1 MAISKRYVDLMG
13 GSISVESQKGVG
25 STFFVEIPLELT
37 DKNNIQEKNL
47 STAGVELNGVK
58 ILLAEDND
66 LNAEIA
72 TIRVAKG
79 FLIGAVLGILVG
91 TIIGFSKFFNRFLGS
106 LVGIFRPVPMIAWI
120 PLLIL
125 WLGIGEETKVS
136 LITVGTFWPV
146 LLNTIHGIQSVDPK
160 LLEVAKI
167 LKKGKVT
174 VICRVILPSAL
185 PAMFT
190 GLRLGMG
197 SAWSCVVA
205 AEMIAASKGIGFM
218 ITYAREVSKPAE
230 VMVGVFVIG
239 TIGLLI
245 DVVIQKIQKHIL
257 RWNYSE

>member
-1 MAISKRYVDLMG
+1 SQIII
-13 GSISVESQKGVG
+13 SISA
-25 STFFVEIPLELT
+25 P
-37 DKNNIQEKNL
+37 
-47 STAGVELNGVK
+47 
-58 ILLAEDND
+58 ILLIIIWELSSNMG
-66 LNAEIA
+66 LINQ
-72 TIRVAKG
+72 TILPSFSKVVETAVNLIESGKLQTHIITSIGRVAKG
-79 FLIGAVLGILVG
+79 FLLGAFLGVIVG
-91 TIIGFSKFFNRFLGS
+91 TIMGFSKFFNRFLGS

-125 WLGIGEETKVS
+125 RLGIGEETKVS

-167 LKKGKVT
+167 LKKGKAT
-174 VICRVILPSAL
+174 VICGVILPSAL

-190 GLRLGMG
+190 GIRLGMG

-239 TIGLLI
+239 IIGLLI
-245 DVVIQKIQKHIL
+245 DVLIQKIQKYIL
-257 RWNYSE
+257 KWNYTE